1 MKERRTIIKEFSIA
15 LLTSVATGIVLLL
28 LTTGGTRRVLLALV
42 ILFFACGIVVIFTVE
57 PPKDLRAHELDL
69 MAKVWAFWLNPLLE
83 EREASISWIDI
94 EIQWRITRYSEVT
107 CEPGQMLPSKTPL
120 VQVFEEAGR
129 RLLILGT
136 PGAGKTIALLKLA
149 QDLAVRAT
157 SSPEAPVPVVL
168 NLSSWAEP
176 TPILLPWLLRELRV
190 TYRIPEDIALTLLRQ
205 NRLLLFL
212 DGLDEVRV
220 ADRPSC
226 VRSINNFLTVF
237 DRLPGV
243 VVCSRAKEYEELPVC
258 LETSEIKLLRLSN
271 EAVEHFIIQSE
282 LKPHQLLA
290 TLGSNAG
297 LKESLRSPLML
308 KFLRSLY
315 ENPFPDQWPGKSEQC
330 ETLIVE
336 LYIRGR
342 ISSEASLTR
351 YPEAKLRKWLS
362 WVADR
367 MSRDSQSVLLLEKL
381 QPNWLATIN
390 EIRLY
395 TFISRSLSTLI
406 VVLIGVLIMWLTH
419 LVRTIVGDGGVP
431 TQDGLLGVQ
440 ENLWFWVFVTGVL
453 GGWTFAFVDLRA
465 VIHNS
470 THPTSSSSKSH
481 KVSRELAEAT
491 LNILICAVVFFFAAR
506 YRLPVI
512 KAIYGALIYGVCFG
526 MVFWFRRR
534 DHDSRADIKTTD
546 KISWSWSSAAMGIG
560 WGLIGGVGV
569 GLVISSI
576 VSWFAGY
583 VFGFNIGAVV
593 LVGAFLVGMAVG
605 GLKKVSDEGRKM
617 SFYEGLRLSA
627 VSTLRI
633 WMYVGLLSVTVF
645 WFYGSL
651 RYVIMGYPKTN
662 AMQAPLEPALF
673 FGLVLGL
680 LIAFS
685 YSGLDIIYHITLRFV
700 LSLRGHMPL
709 RYAFFL
715 KHLSEIKLLY
725 RAGGGYLFVHPLV
738 LQQLAD
744 QADSDSSSKPNS
756 TRRNRL
762 VHKYLNHICSSATY
776 SRLLI
781 RRVKTGS

>member
-1 MKERRTIIKEFSIA
+1 MKDRRTILAESSIA
-15 LLTSVATGIVLLL
+15 LLTSAATGIILFL

-42 ILFFACGIVVIFTVE
+42 ILFLVCGIVVIFTVE
-57 PPKDLRAHELDL
+57 PPKDLGAHERDL
-69 MAKVWAFWLNPLLE
+69 MEKVRAFWLNPLLE
-83 EREASISWIDI
+83 EREDSISWINI
-94 EIQWRITRYSEVT
+94 GIQWRISRCSEAPYA
-107 CEPGQMLPSKTPL
+107 PGRTLPQQTPL
-120 VQVFEEAGR
+120 VQIFEEAGR

-149 QDLAVRAT
+149 QDLAVRAA
-157 SSPEAPVPVVL
+157 SNPEEPVPVVL

-176 TPILLPWLLRELRV
+176 TPKLLPWLLRELRV
-190 TYRIPEDIALTLLRQ
+190 TYRIPDDIALTLIRQ

-212 DGLDEVRV
+212 DGLDEVKV

-237 DRLPGV
+237 DHLPGV
-243 VVCSRAKEYEELPVC
+243 IVCSRAKEYEALPV
-258 LETSEIKLLRLSN
+258 LLQTSEIQLLRLSN
-271 EAVEHFIIQSE
+271 EAVEQYIIQSE
-282 LKPHQLLA
+282 LKPQQLLA
-290 TLGSNAG
+290 TLGRNPG
-297 LKESLRSPLML
+297 LKKSLRSPLML

-315 ENPFPDQWPGKSEQC
+315 ENPLLSFPEEWPGKSEQC
-330 ETLIVE
+330 ETLIIE
-336 LYIRGR
+336 LYVRGR
-342 ISSEASLTR
+342 TSSEASLIR

-381 QPNWLATIN
+381 QPNWLSTTN

-406 VVLIGVLIMWLTH
+406 VVLIGVLIMWLGH
-419 LVRTIVGDGGVP
+419 RARIVVGDGGVP

-453 GGWTFAFVDLRA
+453 GGWTFALVDLRA
-465 VIHNS
+465 VIQNS
-470 THPTSSSSKSH
+470 THPTSTYSKGY
-481 KVSRELAEAT
+481 KVSRELAGAA
-491 LNILICAVVFFFAAR
+491 LNILICAVVFFLAAL

-534 DHDSRADIKTTD
+534 DNDSQADIKTTD
-546 KISWSWSSAAMGIG
+546 KISWSWSTAVTGSA
-560 WGLIGGVGV
+560 WGLVGGATV

-576 VSWFAGY
+576 VGWFAGY
-583 VFGFNIGAVV
+583 KSGFNIGAVV
-593 LVGAFLVGMAVG
+593 LVGGFLVGVAVG
-605 GLKKVSDEGRKM
+605 GLKKVSVEGRKM

-651 RYVIMGYPKTN
+651 RYLIMGYPLTN

-700 LSLRGHMPL
+700 LSLRGRIPL
-709 RYAFFL
+709 RYVSFL
-715 KHLSEIKLLY
+715 NHLSEIKLLY

-744 QADSDSSSKPNS
+744 QADSDSASTPNS
-756 TRRNRL
+756 TGRRRL
-762 VHKYLNHICSSATY
+762 VHKYLNHIFSSAT
-776 SRLLI
+776 
-781 RRVKTGS
+781 